1 MNKVYGI
8 LCWLGYTLQKSA
20 ISDLTGLILPRDGH
34 YVVQDMRDGSPEELT
49 LRQSIEERRARVADI
64 TGDPDGHLTHLTA
77 ALAAQKALVLTLRGD
92 FADVQAAAQQAAGAL
107 AARVS
112 ALHEAAS
119 RLADAR
125 AVHASVLRVSPALH
139 EAALAVA
146 RLDLRLGDPGACEE
160 RVRAATACVAP

>member
-1 MNKVYGI
+1 M
-8 LCWLGYTLQKSA
+8 A
-20 ISDLTGLILPRDGH
+20 ALTERGPFCRWGG
-34 YVVQDMRDGSPEELT
+34 VVQDMGDGSPEELA
-49 LRQSIEERRARVADI
+49 LRQSIEERRARIADI
-64 TGDPDGHLTHLTA
+64 TGDHDGHLEHLTN
-77 ALAAQKALVLTLRGD
+77 ALAAQKALVLALRGD
-92 FADVQAAAQQAAGAL
+92 FADVQATAQRAAVAL

-125 AVHASVLRVSPALH
+125 AVHAAVLRVCPSLH

-160 RVRAATACVAP
+160 QVCMPPLYVCRHRRPPWVICS